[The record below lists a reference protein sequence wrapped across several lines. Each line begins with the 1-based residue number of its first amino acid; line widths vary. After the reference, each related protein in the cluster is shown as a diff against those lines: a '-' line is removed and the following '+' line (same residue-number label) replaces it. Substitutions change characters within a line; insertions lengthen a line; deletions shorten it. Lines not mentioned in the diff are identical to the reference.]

1 MLEAPAKEWILLLR
15 VMSLMVLFSGYHSV
29 SLLRYSGQIV
39 LSEPRPE
46 QRSLQMCPAE
56 GRHLD
61 LKAWDQRKRQ
71 AA

>member
-39 LSEPRPE
+39 LSEPCPQ
-46 QRSLQMCPAE
+46 QRSLQTCPAE
-56 GRHLD
+56 G
-61 LKAWDQRKRQ
+61 KNIST
-71 AA
+71 